1 MFKYL
6 SGESHAWKESKENL
20 ALGTSNKSLASRTKR
35 ERKEGKTCL
44 CFGYL
49 GGCRRLQPIS
59 DKLFDASKVYIPHA
73 RRARAKDIP
82 LVKWCVCVV

>member
-20 ALGTSNKSLASRTKR
+20 ALGTSTKSLASRTKR
-35 ERKEGKTCL
+35 ERKEGKRCL

-49 GGCRRLQPIS
+49 GVCRRLQPIS
-59 DKLFDASKVYIPHA
+59 DELFDASKVYLFHTP

-82 LVKWCVCVV
+82 

>member
-35 ERKEGKTCL
+35 RERKEKEK
-44 CFGYL
+44 
-49 GGCRRLQPIS
+49 RE
-59 DKLFDASKVYIPHA
+59 KH
-73 RRARAKDIP
+73 
-82 LVKWCVCVV
+82 VCVLVI